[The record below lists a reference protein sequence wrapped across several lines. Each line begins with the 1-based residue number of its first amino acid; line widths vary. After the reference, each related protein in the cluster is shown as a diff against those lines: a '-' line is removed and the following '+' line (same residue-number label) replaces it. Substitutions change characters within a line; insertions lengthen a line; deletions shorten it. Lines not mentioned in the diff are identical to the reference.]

1 MAASDIVEIVP
12 DVPAGLESGL
22 KNYWYPL
29 LLSEDVKQGS
39 PVGMKCLGENLVVW
53 RDADGLPGVLLD
65 RCPHRAAKLS
75 AGRVVE
81 GGLQCAFHGLR
92 FNTSGQCTLIPWE
105 PEDSPS
111 RKEVSA
117 RSYPARELAGYIW
130 AYLGDAV
137 RLAPPAL
144 EEEIP
149 AELLDEKQYQW
160 FRMPTEIWEANWLL
174 TVDGGDG
181 FHAVTLHSE
190 TQAVEDKPWS
200 GGKVRPA
207 SASLAERRVKIVETS
222 YGVRGIAVDRAGKP
236 IHHGHLLDV
245 KGDRFILPC
254 ITTNVIRPVPT
265 VEPYVARLWQFPL
278 DANRTIVQRLVVQRV
293 GGADA
298 RARWEKLYHDV
309 VRPRLEG
316 IAREDATIA
325 AAQGDLVTA
334 RKHEH
339 LFEPDK
345 SMYEVRQRIKLAF
358 LAEREENRVAP
369 GRQSLVWPLASP
381 SAAA

>member
-1 MAASDIVEIVP
+1 MSASDIDEIAP

-22 KNYWYPL
+22 RNYWYPL
-29 LLSEDVKQGS
+29 SLSENVKQGS
-39 PVGMKCLGENLVVW
+39 PAGLKCLGENLVVW
-53 RDADGLPGVLLD
+53 RDADGRPGVLVD

-75 AGRVVE
+75 AGRVLD
-81 GGLQCAFHGLR
+81 GQLQCAFHGLR
-92 FNTSGQCTLIPWE
+92 FDTSGQCTLIPWE
-105 PEDSPS
+105 PEESPS
-111 RKEVSA
+111 LKEASA
-117 RSYPARELAGYIW
+117 RSYPARELGGYIW
-130 AYLGDAV
+130 AYMGGALSV
-137 RLAPPAL
+137 PPPAL

-149 AELLDEKQYQW
+149 VELFDEKEYQW
-160 FRMPTEIWEANWLL
+160 FRMPTEIWDANWLL

-200 GGKVRPA
+200 GGKVRPP

-222 YGVRGIAVDRAGKP
+222 YGVRGIAVDQAGKP

-254 ITTNVIRPVPT
+254 ITTNVIRPAPAA
-265 VEPYVARLWQFPL
+265 EPYVARLWQFPL
-278 DANRTIVQRLVVQRV
+278 DANRTIVQRFVVQRV
-293 GGADA
+293 GGADG

-309 VRPRLEG
+309 VRPRLDG

-345 SMYEVRQRIKLAF
+345 SMYEVRQRIKQAF
-358 LAEREENRVAP
+358 LAGREEKRVAP
-369 GRQSLVWPLASP
+369 GGQSLVWPLASP